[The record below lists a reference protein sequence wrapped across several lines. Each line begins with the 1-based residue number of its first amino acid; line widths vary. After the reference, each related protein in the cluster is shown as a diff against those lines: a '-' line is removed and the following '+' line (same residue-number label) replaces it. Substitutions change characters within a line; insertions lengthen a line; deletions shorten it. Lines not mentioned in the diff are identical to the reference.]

1 MAVELLLFGAAP
13 VQQPATLLFGQTED
27 DANAQAALDIT
38 LAPPTLSAQVSTIG
52 QARLDVSLAPPTL
65 DVRAVDA
72 ELLAQVRLA
81 ASLPAPTLSARLVDA
96 ALLRTATL
104 DVQLGLPSLHAV
116 GQQAQAAHFFA
127 MLRGPSMQCSAVF
140 QLNVDRPIVGMSRAA
155 WQGGVAREAG
165 VQLHHQAAVHLQASA
180 APRWQGGQPCRAGA
194 QSRQPGDLQRVRSQA
209 APGAQAA
216 LLRRSSIASVFGA
229 FAGKRAD
236 VSPAFA
242 GAEIRRAQWMG
253 SFKDRDRCRA
263 SIAARVQ
270 SGEVRRVTI
279 LTAHRGAV
287 GRHLVARS
295 GYQDGIAVPPGYGY
309 KPPVVQPPGPCYT
322 PSAELLFVSPA
333 ATNGDLLFVCDRHSD
348 GPGTAPIVI
357 PSREVY
363 MVTNAFS
370 LALLDGTPVP
380 AHAASLMLD
389 ADSWTWGFSAT
400 LPGAALPLVEPG
412 LDGPVELLATV
423 NGTAFHFIVE
433 QVSRERTFGQ
443 AGIRISGRGR
453 NALLDAP
460 YAPNLAFTNNGL
472 RTTQQLMAEVLTMN
486 GAALGWAV
494 DWRLEDWIIPTG
506 VFSHQGT
513 YISALTAIAAAGGG
527 YLQPHTSQQSISVLP
542 RYPSA
547 PWEWADLSPDLVL
560 PADLVTRESMTWRE
574 KPAYNRVYVSGQAQ
588 GVLGSVTRA
597 GTAGDLL
604 APMVVDQLITSA
616 AAARQRGLSVLAD
629 TGRQIDVG
637 LSLPVL
643 PETGVVR
650 PGQLIEYLDGDTARR
665 GLVRSVDVAVD
676 LPDITQTLGVEI
688 HA

>member
-27 DANAQAALDIT
+27 DANAQAVVDIS

-52 QARLDVSLAPPTL
+52 QARLGFSLAPPTL
-65 DVRAVDA
+65 DMRAVDA

-81 ASLPAPTLSARLVDA
+81 AALPAPTLSARLVNA
-96 ALLRTATL
+96 SLLRKATL

-116 GQQAQAAHFFA
+116 GQQARAAHFVA
-127 MLRGPSMQCSAVF
+127 MLRGPSMQGSAVF
-140 QLNVDRPIVGMSRAA
+140 QLNVDRPTVGMARAA
-155 WQGGVAREAG
+155 WQGGAAREVG
-165 VQLHHQAAVHLQASA
+165 VQAHHQQADDLQASTA
-180 APRWQGGQPCRAGA
+180 APWQGGRARRLGA
-194 QSRQPGDLQRVRSQA
+194 ESRQPGDLLRVRSQI
-209 APGAQAA
+209 APGAQEAVP
-216 LLRRSSIASVFGA
+216 RRGAVAPGFGS
-229 FAGKRAD
+229 FARMRAGN
-236 VSPAFA
+236 VPAFS
-242 GAEIRRAQWMG
+242 GAEIRRAQWLDG
-253 SFKDRDRCRA
+253 FEDREHYRA

-270 SGEVRRVTI
+270 SGELRRVTI
-279 LTAHRGAV
+279 LAPHRSAV
-287 GRHLVARS
+287 QRRRALQS
-295 GYQDGIAVPPGYGY
+295 EYQDGIAVPPGYGY
-309 KPPVVQPPGPCYT
+309 RPPVIQPPGPCYT
-322 PSAELLFVSPA
+322 PNTELLFVEA
-333 ATNGDLLFVCDRHSD
+333 AALNGDLLFVCDRHTD
-348 GPGTAPIVI
+348 GPGSGTIVI
-357 PSREVY
+357 PAREVY

-370 LALLDGTPVP
+370 LARLDGTPVP
-380 AHAASLMLD
+380 ADAASLTLD
-389 ADSWTWGFSAT
+389 ADSWTWGFSAS

-423 NGTAFHFIVE
+423 NGTAFHVIVE

-460 YAPNLAFTNNGL
+460 YAPTRAFTNNGL

-486 GAALGWAV
+486 GAALGWTV

-527 YLQPHTSQQSISVLP
+527 YLQPHASQQTISVLP

-588 GVLGSVTRA
+588 GVLGSVSRA

-616 AAARQRGLSVLAD
+616 AAARQRGLSILAD

-650 PGQLIEYLDGDTARR
+650 PGQLIEYLDGGIARR